1 MISLIGSIL
10 GFVTSTGP
18 GIFKTYMDSK
28 QDQRDKEH
36 ELKLMER
43 QSQDKRDEA
52 IITSVGEANIAVHR
66 SSDEQ
71 TKRASQWVVNI
82 SASVRPLITYFFFLE
97 FVLLTFLSAFN
108 KISPELF
115 QKLWSSEMVGIFSVI
130 ISFWF
135 GQRLV
140 SKWSK

>member
-1 MISLIGSIL
+1 MISLIGSLL

-18 GIFKTYMDSK
+18 GLFKMYMDSK

-36 ELKLMER
+36 ELKILS
-43 QSQDKRDEA
+43 QQAQDKRDEA
-52 IITSVGEANIAVHR
+52 LITNTGKANLAIHQNYA
-66 SSDEQ
+66 EE
-71 TKRASQWVVNI
+71 TKRASQWVVDL
-82 SASVRPLITYFFFLE
+82 SATVRPLITYFFFLE
-97 FVLLTFLSAFN
+97 FVLLTFLSAFGL
-108 KISPELF
+108 ISTELF
-115 QKLWSSEMVGIFSVI
+115 QKLWSNEIVSIFSVI

>member
-1 MISLIGSIL
+1 MISLLGSIL

-18 GIFKTYMDSK
+18 GIFKIYMDSK
-28 QDQRDKEH
+28 QDRRDKEH
-36 ELKLMER
+36 ELKIMQQ

-71 TKRASQWVVNI
+71 TKRASQWVV
-82 SASVRPLITYFFFLE
+82 SLSSTVRPLITYFFFLE
-97 FVLLTFLSAFN
+97 FVSLTFLSAFN

-115 QKLWSSEMVGIFSVI
+115 QKLWSDEMMGIFSVI
-130 ISFWF
+130 ICFWF

>member
-1 MISLIGSIL
+1 MISLIGSLL

-18 GIFKTYMDSK
+18 SIFKQFMDAK
-28 QDQRDKEH
+28 QDARDKEH
-36 ELKLMER
+36 ELKIMTQ

-52 IITSVGEANIAVHR
+52 LIVSVGEANVAVHR

-71 TKRASQWVVNI
+71 TRRASKWVVNL
-82 SASVRPLITYFFFLE
+82 SATVKPLITYFFFLE
-97 FVLLTFLSAFN
+97 FVLLTFLSAFGL
-108 KISPELF
+108 ISLELF
-115 QKLWSSEMVGIFSVI
+115 QLLWSNEVVAIFSVI

-140 SKWSK
+140 SKWAK

>member
-1 MISLIGSIL
+1 MISLLGSIL

-18 GIFKTYMDSK
+18 GIFKSYMDSK

-36 ELKLMER
+36 ELKLMQQ

-71 TKRASQWVVNI
+71 TKKASQWVVNI

-115 QKLWSSEMVGIFSVI
+115 QKLWSNEMVGIFSVI

-140 SKWSK
+140 SKWSR

>member
-1 MISLIGSIL
+1 
-10 GFVTSTGP
+10 
-18 GIFKTYMDSK
+18 MDSK

-36 ELKLMER
+36 ELKLMQQ

-115 QKLWSSEMVGIFSVI
+115 QKLWSNEMVGIFSVI

-140 SKWSK
+140 SKWSR

>member
-1 MISLIGSIL
+1 MLSLVGSVL

-18 GIFKTYMDSK
+18 GLFKMFMDAK

-36 ELKLMER
+36 ELKLMAQ
-43 QSQDKRDEA
+43 QSQDRRDEA
-52 IITSVGEANIAVHR
+52 VIVSVGEANVAIHKNV
-66 SSDEQ
+66 DEQ
-71 TKRASQWVVNI
+71 TKRASQWVVNL
-82 SASVRPLITYFFFLE
+82 SATVRPLITYFFFLE
-97 FVLLTFLSAFN
+97 FVLLTFLSAFDM
-108 KISPELF
+108 ISQEIF
-115 QKLWSSEMVGIFSVI
+115 RRLWSDEIVGIFSVI